1 MAKHVKLPKVSK
13 DPYARTSYL
22 FQVASFHTAQKN
34 HIMARSMARTV
45 DLVSKRTVLK
55 LSPHLKRLMCK
66 KCSSVLVPGLTMSV
80 EIENSSKSSAKADV
94 LVHTCLTCQKQ
105 KRFPIG
111 KDREYEL
118 FCDKKD
124 VLV

>member
-22 FQVASFHTAQKN
+22 FQVASY
-34 HIMARSMARTV
+34 HIMARLMARTV
-45 DLVSKRTVLK
+45 DLVLKRTVLK
-55 LSPHLKRLMCK
+55 LLPHLKRLMCK

-80 EIENSSKSSAKADV
+80 EIENSLKSSAKADV